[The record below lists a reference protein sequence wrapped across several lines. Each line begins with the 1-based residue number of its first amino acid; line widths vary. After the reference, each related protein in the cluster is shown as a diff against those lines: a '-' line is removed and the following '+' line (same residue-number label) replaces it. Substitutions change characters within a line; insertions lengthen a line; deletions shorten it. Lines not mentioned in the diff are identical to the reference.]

1 MQLSFTRSSIK
12 NRFLE
17 EIEEFKE
24 FKFQQNLRLEVT
36 KNDEVFK
43 NKVFAD
49 PWIDSEKTEFFDINF
64 NELLHVQHH
73 QLLSRVE
80 RWIYE
85 GSVCAIHSI
94 SKVPPCE
101 GSSLFSIPYKTEKSS
116 KNVDE
121 YLKRT

>member
-1 MQLSFTRSSIK
+1 M
-12 NRFLE
+12 
-17 EIEEFKE
+17 
-24 FKFQQNLRLEVT
+24 EVT

-64 NELLHVQHH
+64 NELLHVQHN

-85 GSVCAIHSI
+85 GSVCAIHPI
-94 SKVPPCE
+94 SEVAPCE
-101 GSSLFSIPYKTEKSS
+101 GSSLFSITYKTEKSS
-116 KNVDE
+116 ENVDE